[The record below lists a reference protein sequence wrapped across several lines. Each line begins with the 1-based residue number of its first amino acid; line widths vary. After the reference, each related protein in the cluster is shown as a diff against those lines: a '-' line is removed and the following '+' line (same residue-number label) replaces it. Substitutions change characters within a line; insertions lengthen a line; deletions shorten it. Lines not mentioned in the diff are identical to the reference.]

1 MNSQQTQKGAHHIRN
16 HSFNINQGIEEQ
28 MGNSPDQTVKDYFQA
43 NEPFQIAD
51 TNYMTNREVENAADL
66 SMDNVI

>member
-28 MGNSPDQTVKDYFQA
+28 MGNSPDQTVKDYF
-43 NEPFQIAD
+43 
-51 TNYMTNREVENAADL
+51 
-66 SMDNVI
+66 